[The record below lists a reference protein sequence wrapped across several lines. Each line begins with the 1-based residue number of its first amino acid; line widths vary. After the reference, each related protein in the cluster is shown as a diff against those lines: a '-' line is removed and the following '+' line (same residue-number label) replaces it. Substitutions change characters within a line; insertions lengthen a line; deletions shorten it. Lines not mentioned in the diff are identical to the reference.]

1 MYYEADLDLVGV
13 RSAGIVSK
21 QHNLEEREEIA
32 NSTLSDRFECKDLKV
47 SLILFLCYFILF
59 WGRGGGG
66 GTLHFCICH
75 SDLACRF

>member
-32 NSTLSDRFECKDLKV
+32 NSTLSDRFECIDLKV
-47 SLILFLCYFILF
+47 SLILFLLF
-59 WGRGGGG
+59 SFGDEGERGGS
-66 GTLHFCICH
+66 LHFCIRN
-75 SDLACRF
+75 SEVI